1 MPGWR
6 GVRAATA
13 PGTVA
18 RRLGSALCLAAAL
31 LAAGVPAVQAQ
42 TAMPAAPAHP
52 PVVDLEAVLVSGRQP
67 GPGLWQ
73 VRRGDHVLWIL
84 GTVSPLP
91 KRMQWESGEV
101 ERVIAQ
107 SQQVIAAPTLTLDSG
122 LGMFR
127 SLMLLPSLL
136 KARRNPDDRTL
147 QQVLPPELYA
157 RWLPLKARYLGR
169 DGSVERWRPVFAAQE
184 LYEAA
189 MRTSGLSLGSVV
201 QPVIERAAKRAKV
214 PIVPVVVEVKVPDAK
229 RALQEFRATSLN
241 DSACF
246 ARTLQVIDRD
256 LETMRQ
262 RANAWSEGDL
272 DTLARLPANDQY
284 RVCLDAVGEAAI
296 ARKLGLGDVRQRA
309 QAAWLQAAERALAQ
323 NRSSFAALPMQTL
336 QEPGGPL
343 DRLRASGAEVIA
355 P

>member
-1 MPGWR
+1 MRWTSAVR
-6 GVRAATA
+6 GACAALLLA
-13 PGTVA
+13 FSG
-18 RRLGSALCLAAAL
+18 LAAAHP
-31 LAAGVPAVQAQ
+31 AAP
-42 TAMPAAPAHP
+42 PAAPAAA
-52 PVVDLEAVLVSGRQP
+52 PVVDLQAVLVTGQQP

-91 KRMQWESGEV
+91 KRMRWASGEV
-101 ERVIAQ
+101 ERVIGQ
-107 SQQVIAAPTLTLDSG
+107 SQQVIEAPTVTLDSG

-127 SLMLLPSLL
+127 SLLLLPSLL

-147 QQVLPPELYA
+147 QQVLPPDLYA

-169 DGSVERWRPVFAAQE
+169 DASVERWRPVFAAQE

-189 MRTSGLSLGSVV
+189 MRKSGLSLGSVV
-201 QPVIERAAKRAKV
+201 QPVIARAAKRAKV

-241 DSACF
+241 DGTCF

-256 LETMRQ
+256 LDAMRQ
-262 RANAWSEGDL
+262 RANAWSIGDL
-272 DTLARLPANDQY
+272 DTLATLPANDQY
-284 RVCLDAVGEAAI
+284 RVCLDAVGETAL

-309 QAAWLQAAERALAQ
+309 QAAWLQTAERALAQ
-323 NRSSFAALPMQTL
+323 HRSSFAALPMQTL
-336 QEPGGPL
+336 QEPGGLL
-343 DRLRASGAEVIA
+343 DRLRARGYEVIA

>member
-1 MPGWR
+1 MPGP
-6 GVRAATA
+6 GAARAATA
-13 PGTVA
+13 PRTIA
-18 RRLGSALCLAAAL
+18 RRRGPVVCLVAAL
-31 LAAGVPAVQAQ
+31 LAAAVPIVQAQ
-42 TAMPAAPAHP
+42 TALPVAPANP
-52 PVVDLEAVLVSGRQP
+52 PVVDLDAVLVSGRQP

-107 SQQVIAAPTLTLDSG
+107 SQEVIAAPSVTLDSG
-122 LGMFR
+122 LGMLR

-147 QQVLPPELYA
+147 QQVLPPDLYA

-189 MRTSGLSLGSVV
+189 MRTAGLSLGSVV
-201 QPVIERAAKRAKV
+201 QPVIERAAKRARV

-272 DTLARLPANDQY
+272 DTLATLPANDQY
-284 RVCLDAVGEAAI
+284 RICLDAVGEAAI

-309 QAAWLQAAERALAQ
+309 MAAWLREAERALAQ

-336 QEPGGPL
+336 QESGGPL

>member
-1 MPGWR
+1 MPLANAVR
-6 GVRAATA
+6 GGCAAMLLA
-13 PGTVA
+13 VA
-18 RRLGSALCLAAAL
+18 ALAAAQP
-31 LAAGVPAVQAQ
+31 GPP
-42 TAMPAAPAHP
+42 PAA
-52 PVVDLEAVLVSGRQP
+52 PVVDLDAVLVTGRQP

-101 ERVIAQ
+101 ERVIGQ
-107 SQQVIAAPTLTLDSG
+107 SQQVIAAPTLSLSSN
-122 LGMFR
+122 LGVFR
-127 SLMLLPSLL
+127 TMLLLPSLL
-136 KARRNPDDRTL
+136 KARRNPDEQTL
-147 QQVLPPELYA
+147 QQVLPADLYA

-169 DGSVERWRPVFAAQE
+169 DGSVEKWRPVFAAQE

-189 MRTSGLSLGSVV
+189 MRKSGLSMGSVV
-201 QPVIERAAKRAKV
+201 QPVVERAAKRAKV

-241 DSACF
+241 DSSCF
-246 ARTLQVIDRD
+246 ARTLQVIQGD
-256 LETMRQ
+256 LETMRL

-272 DTLARLPANDQY
+272 DALGKLPGNDQY
-284 RVCLDAVGEAAI
+284 RVCMDAVGEAAI

-309 QAAWLQAAERALAQ
+309 LGKWMETAERALAQ
-323 NRSSFAALPMQTL
+323 NRSSFAVLSMQTL
-336 QEPGGPL
+336 QDTDGPL
-343 DRLRASGAEVIA
+343 QRLRARGYEVIA

>member
-1 MPGWR
+1 MTARR
-6 GVRAATA
+6 GMRAATA

-31 LAAGVPAVQAQ
+31 LAAGMPAGQAQ
-42 TAMPAAPAHP
+42 TATPAAPAHP

-101 ERVIAQ
+101 ERMIAQ

-201 QPVIERAAKRAKV
+201 QPVIARAAKRARV

-272 DTLARLPANDQY
+272 DTLAALPANDQY

-309 QAAWLQAAERALAQ
+309 QAAWLQVAERALAQ